1 VKYYYEERQALVGML
16 VEGLAQMPAK
26 IA

>member
-1 VKYYYEERQALVGML
+1 VKYYYEERQALVGLL